1 MVIVL
6 EEGTHSRE
14 YTNSSIKLIDQVS
27 TRSRLIGIDSVL
39 FLHFYGPRWSQG
51 LGKRTKANYLLAI
64 LTKHAWSITCLL
76 RAGII
81 LRHPNK
87 ILAHDLIKHCIFYF
101 FGIVQSS
108 VSFNGVNVCWP
119 RWGSQSNTFET
130 VSSLW
135 QAQWPANLNL
145 LAQIFG
151 QERNFISCGEQNLAR

>member
-6 EEGTHSRE
+6 EEGIHSRE
-14 YTNSSIKLIDQVS
+14 YTNSGIKLIDQVS

-39 FLHFYGPRWSQG
+39 FLHFYGRRWSQG
-51 LGKRTKANYLLAI
+51 LGKRTKANYLLAV

-76 RAGII
+76 RPGII
-81 LRHPNK
+81 LRRPNK
-87 ILAHDLIKHCIFYF
+87 ILAHNLIKHCIFYF

-119 RWGSQSNTFET
+119 CWGCQSSTFEA

-135 QAQWPANLNL
+135 QAKWPANLNL

-151 QERNFISCGEQNLAR
+151 Q